1 MIIKIKLYG
10 LGVIIIKIFNR
21 IIDIL
26 LYIFVGIILF
36 AAVTSAIWNKPVMFS
51 AVRSNSMYPLFQR
64 GDMIMIKSLSESDA
78 VKIDDIV
85 VFKSEE
91 GSLSGQGFVVHRI
104 IKQTDDGNY
113 ITKGDANDYKDP
125 ILKREWIYSKAVT
138 LGKLPVKIPLL
149 GYLPLW
155 MENFQNNPYA
165 MPLIA
170 VILAGI
176 IGVSELTD
184 NKKKKKKKKNNL
196 DMQLLYFFSGLTI
209 SIVMAAT
216 MLTTSQRIVLP
227 YEVSE
232 NNQGVIMGSAV
243 GIMKVGDERTIPLA
257 DLSNKG
263 FMPVTATITT
273 KDEQLKFSHTLE
285 TLNNG
290 DELKPELTLEAKYPG
305 NYESVIH
312 IGLFYPLLPKSIIYN
327 LANNSYWLA
336 LAVVSL
342 IPGLPLMLYPI
353 IDKTMRRKTIKEIR
367 RKIRRIHSKFIFN

>member
-10 LGVIIIKIFNR
+10 IEVIIIKIFNR
-21 IIDIL
+21 IIDVL

-36 AAVTSAIWNKPVMFS
+36 AAVTSAIWNKPMLFT

-64 GDMIMIKSLSESDA
+64 GDMIMIKNLSVRDA

-85 VFKSEE
+85 VFMAEE
-91 GSLSGQGFVVHRI
+91 GSLSGQGYVLHRI
-104 IKQTDDGNY
+104 IEQTEDGDF

-176 IGVSELTD
+176 LGVSELTD
-184 NKKKKKKKKNNL
+184 NKKRRKKKNNL
-196 DMQLLYFFSGLTI
+196 EMQLLYFFSGLTI
-209 SIVMAAT
+209 SIVMVAT

>member
-1 MIIKIKLYG
+1 M
-10 LGVIIIKIFNR
+10 
-21 IIDIL
+21 
-26 LYIFVGIILF
+26 LF
-36 AAVTSAIWNKPVMFS
+36 T

>member
-78 VKIDDIV
+78 VKIYDIV

-184 NKKKKKKKKNNL
+184 NKKRRKKKNNL
-196 DMQLLYFFSGLTI
+196 EMQLLYFFSGLTI

-216 MLTTSQRIVLP
+216 MLTTSQRIILP

-305 NYESVIH
+305 NYESVIY
-312 IGLFYPLLPKSIIYN
+312 IGLFYPLLPKNLIYN

>member
-1 MIIKIKLYG
+1 MMIIKIKLYKTE
-10 LGVIIIKIFNR
+10 VIIIKVLNR
-21 IIDIL
+21 IIDIV
-26 LYIFVGIILF
+26 LYIIVGIILF
-36 AAVTSAIWNKPVMFS
+36 AAVTSAIWNKPMLLT

-64 GDMIMIKSLSESDA
+64 GDMIMIKSLSESDT

-104 IKQTDDGNY
+104 IEQTDDGNF
-113 ITKGDANDYKDP
+113 ITKGDANDYNDP
-125 ILKREWIYSKAVT
+125 VLKREWIYSKAVT

-176 IGVSELTD
+176 IGVSELT
-184 NKKKKKKKKNNL
+184 NSKKKNKKKNNF

-263 FMPVTATITT
+263 FMPVTATITS

-285 TLNNG
+285 TLNKG
-290 DELKPELTLEAKYPG
+290 DELKPEMTLKAQNAGK
-305 NYESVIH
+305 YESLIH
-312 IGLFYPLLPKSIIYN
+312 IGLFYPLLPKNLIYN

-342 IPGLPLMLYPI
+342 IPGLPLMLYPM

-367 RKIRRIHSKFIFN
+367 RKVRRIQSKFIFN

>member
-1 MIIKIKLYG
+1 
-10 LGVIIIKIFNR
+10 
-21 IIDIL
+21 
-26 LYIFVGIILF
+26 
-36 AAVTSAIWNKPVMFS
+36 
-51 AVRSNSMYPLFQR
+51 
-64 GDMIMIKSLSESDA
+64 
-78 VKIDDIV
+78 
-85 VFKSEE
+85 
-91 GSLSGQGFVVHRI
+91 
-104 IKQTDDGNY
+104 
-113 ITKGDANDYKDP
+113 
-125 ILKREWIYSKAVT
+125 
-138 LGKLPVKIPLL
+138 
-149 GYLPLW
+149 
-155 MENFQNNPYA
+155 
-165 MPLIA
+165 
-170 VILAGI
+170 
-176 IGVSELTD
+176 
-184 NKKKKKKKKNNL
+184 
-196 DMQLLYFFSGLTI
+196 
-209 SIVMAAT
+209 
-216 MLTTSQRIVLP
+216 MLTTSQRIILP

>member
-10 LGVIIIKIFNR
+10 IEVIIIKIINR
-21 IIDIL
+21 IIDVL

-36 AAVTSAIWNKPVMFS
+36 AAVTSAIWNKPMLFT

-64 GDMIMIKSLSESDA
+64 GDMIMIKNLSGRDA

-85 VFKSEE
+85 VFMAEE

-125 ILKREWIYSKAVT
+125 LLKREWIYSKAVT

-176 IGVSELTD
+176 LGVSELTD
-184 NKKKKKKKKNNL
+184 NKKRRKKKNNL
-196 DMQLLYFFSGLTI
+196 EMQLLYFFSGLTI
-209 SIVMAAT
+209 SIVMVAT

-263 FMPVTATITT
+263 FMPVTATITS
-273 KDEQLKFSHTLE
+273 KDEQLEFSNTLY
-285 TLNNG
+285 TLKKG
-290 DELKPELTLEAKYPG
+290 DELKPELILKAKYPG
-305 NYESVIH
+305 NYESVIYV
-312 IGLFYPLLPKSIIYN
+312 GLFYPLLPKSIIYN
-327 LANNSYWLA
+327 LANNNYWLA